1 MKICLEGM
9 RVLEDNY
16 LLALYRIEELRKRG
30 REIAKDA
37 AKRSLYECS
46 IIRHGL

>member
-1 MKICLEGM
+1 M
-9 RVLEDNY
+9 DDY
-16 LLALYRIEELRKRG
+16 LLALYKIEEMRKLRKK
-30 REIAKDA
+30 IATDG